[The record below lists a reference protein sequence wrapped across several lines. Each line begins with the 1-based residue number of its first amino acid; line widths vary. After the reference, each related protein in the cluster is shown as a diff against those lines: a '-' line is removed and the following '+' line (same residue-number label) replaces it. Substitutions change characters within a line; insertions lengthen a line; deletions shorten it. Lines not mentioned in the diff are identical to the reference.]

1 MRNRM
6 LSNARALPTQLWRP
20 VPKGDAAEGLR
31 TNSGLVVQR
40 SGMNSCGRTKHFE
53 SLKDS

>member
-1 MRNRM
+1 M